1 MSSSLSSS
9 SAAGVGTT
17 SSSKLT
23 HRRLTGV
30 GGGVRGITAN
40 ANAGGA
46 GAGAGGR
53 TQQRMIG
60 LCRQHDVRDDNH
72 MNNDMVSI
80 YIIKNHIMKKI
91 CLNIIL

>member
-30 GGGVRGITAN
+30 GGGVRRITAN
-40 ANAGGA
+40 AKAGGE
-46 GAGAGGR
+46 GAGGR
-53 TQQRMIG
+53 TQQQMIG
-60 LCRQHDVRDDNH
+60 VCRQHDVRGDNH